1 MDELIANNPE
11 ALTGI
16 HDAVTE
22 GKPLKWRDF
31 ARLTGTS
38 ESAVHRAWLDGR
50 LPSAPIDSIPIREG
64 IIALVSLGG
73 LRRRGKTPQFLKD
86 AASHA
91 RRLLG
96 MTPEISPAKACE
108 DSGAPN
114 DVAAWKLKY
123 LKAQTAARRASARAT
138 QMKND
143 IEIGSL
149 VRRDEV
155 ELDAAETATN
165 VASALSRLPERVS
178 GMCVGCTADE
188 IAQILRREIEVIM
201 DAIQESAFTGNWEAH
216 NDGMEC

>member
-11 ALTGI
+11 ALTSI
-16 HDAVTE
+16 HDAVAE

-91 RRLLG
+91 RELLG
-96 MTPEISPAKACE
+96 MTPEISHAKARD
-108 DSGAPN
+108 DSDATD
-114 DVAAWKLKY
+114 DVSSWKLKY
-123 LKAQTAARRASARAT
+123 LKAQTAARRAAAKAT

-143 IEIGSL
+143 VEAGVL
-149 VRRDEV
+149 VRRDAV
-155 ELDAAETATN
+155 ELDAAETATSI
-165 VASALSRLPERVS
+165 ASALSKLPERAS

-188 IAQILRREIEVIM
+188 IAQILRNEITTIM
-201 DAIQESAFTGNWEAH
+201 DAIQKSEFASKSGGTR
-216 NDGMEC
+216 

>member
-1 MDELIANNPE
+1 MDELIANNPD
-11 ALTGI
+11 ALTSI

-22 GKPLKWRDF
+22 GTPLKWRDF

-91 RRLLG
+91 RELLG
-96 MTPEISPAKACE
+96 MAPEISPAKARD
-108 DSGAPN
+108 DSGATD
-114 DVAAWKLKY
+114 DVSSWKLKY
-123 LKAQTAARRASARAT
+123 LKAQTAARRAAAKAT

-143 IEIGSL
+143 VEAGVL
-149 VRRDEV
+149 VRRDAV
-155 ELDAAETATN
+155 ELDAAETATSI
-165 VASALSRLPERVS
+165 ASALSKLPERAS

-188 IAQILRREIEVIM
+188 IAQILRNEITTIM
-201 DAIQESAFTGNWEAH
+201 DAIQKSEFASKSGGTR
-216 NDGMEC
+216 